1 MRVAP
6 APVADR
12 TRLFL
17 AYAIGFLLL
26 GSILVLA
33 GDQPVPVL
41 SSLVALTV
49 ALLVM
54 RHPIVILVGLLFLAP
69 FHTALISALANKAHL
84 PIGPLQYWKDVL
96 ILALFVRGV
105 FERVRLD
112 GPRSLFRDAGNGLV
126 VVYIFVFVAM
136 AAVSPPRSTVNEALG
151 RYVEGP
157 LLLLAILFLR
167 PTRRQLWLCIAA
179 TLGAA
184 TVMGTGALI
193 ERFGP
198 QLDFHFWYGAGVP
211 EGGGLFVTSG
221 GYRAGSF
228 LNSPLVLGFYLA
240 AGAPLAASI
249 GTLRSPWR
257 AASLLAFA
265 AVSGGLITTV
275 TRSAFLGGGIGV
287 LAVLLLT
294 VRNPRVR
301 LSLVGIF
308 IVVASSAAAFYA
320 SSAVFSRPESNV
332 AHTSALRRDLDLLQA
347 RPFGY
352 GLGTTDRFSQ
362 VENAGRGVLGVT
374 ESTYFAIALEAGVH
388 AIVVYLATLF
398 VTGMRVR
405 SSGWRARR
413 AGDAAGAALAGGAAG
428 AMVAVAISG
437 LFLGIHEL
445 SVEMML
451 WVPPAI
457 AIAWSLTRDRVVDA
471 PVKTR

>member
-12 TRLFL
+12 TVLLL
-17 AYAIGFLLL
+17 ASAIGSLLL

-33 GDQPVPVL
+33 FDNPLPVL
-41 SSLVALTV
+41 TALVAVNV
-49 ALLVM
+49 ALLVARYPM
-54 RHPIVILVGLLFLAP
+54 FILVGLLFLAP

-84 PIGPLQYWKDVL
+84 PIGPLQYWKDAL
-96 ILALFVRGV
+96 IVALFARGV
-105 FERVRLD
+105 FERVRVD
-112 GPRSLFRDAGNGLV
+112 GPRALFRDAGNGLV
-126 VVYIFVFVAM
+126 VVYIFVFVVM
-136 AAVSPPRSTVNEALG
+136 AALSPPRSTVNEALG

-157 LLLLAILFLR
+157 LLLLAIVFLR
-167 PTRRQLWLCIAA
+167 PTRRQLWLCIGA
-179 TLGAA
+179 TVGAA
-184 TVMGTGALI
+184 TVIGGAALI

-198 QLDFHFWYGAGVP
+198 QLDFHVWYGAGVP
-211 EGGGLFVTSG
+211 EGGGLFITSG

-240 AGAPLAASI
+240 GAAPLAASI
-249 GTLRSPWR
+249 VTLRTPWR
-257 AASLLAFA
+257 PATVFAFA
-265 AVSGGLITTV
+265 VVAGGLITTV
-275 TRSAFLGGGIGV
+275 TRSAYLGGGIGV
-287 LAVLLLT
+287 LTVLLLT

-301 LSLVGIF
+301 LSLVGIL

-332 AHTSALRRDLDLLQA
+332 AHTSALRRDLDLLEA

-374 ESTYFAIALEAGVH
+374 ESTYFAVALEAGIH
-388 AIVVYLATLF
+388 ALVVYLATLF

-413 AGDAAGAALAGGAAG
+413 AGDAAGSAIAGGAAG
-428 AMVAVAISG
+428 SMVAVALSG

-445 SVEMML
+445 SVELML
-451 WVPPAI
+451 WGPPAI
-457 AIAWSLTRDRVVDA
+457 AIAWSLSRHDPVGAAVDR
-471 PVKTR
+471 